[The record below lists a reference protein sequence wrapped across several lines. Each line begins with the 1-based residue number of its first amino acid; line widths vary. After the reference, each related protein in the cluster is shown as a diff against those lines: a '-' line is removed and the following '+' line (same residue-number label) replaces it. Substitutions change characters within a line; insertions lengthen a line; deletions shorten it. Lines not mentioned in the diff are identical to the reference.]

1 MLLLAGGEEFLSPEK
16 LEIILSPPD
25 KLVDLI
31 DLKPMYLFT

>member
-1 MLLLAGGEEFLSPEK
+1 MLLLAGGEEFLLPEK
-16 LEIILSPPD
+16 LEILLSPID